1 MNELDSNARIEDLRQ
16 RLKSRDHKMTP
27 ARQEIL
33 KIFDDRPGQ
42 HLSAED
48 VHDYLREKQSNI
60 GLATVYRSLELLTE
74 IGLLTR
80 LEFGDGRARFE
91 INSENP
97 HSHHH
102 HHHLVC
108 LKCRKVFEFGD
119 DLLEPLENDIAEKS
133 GFKIINHD
141 LKFYGYCRECQP

>member
-1 MNELDSNARIEDLRQ
+1 MKLDLDARIEDLRAK
-16 RLKSRDHKMTP
+16 LKSRDSKMTP

-33 KIFDDRPGQ
+33 KIFLAHGGQ

-48 VHDYLREKQSNI
+48 VHDYMREKKSNV
-60 GLATVYRSLELLTE
+60 GLATVYRSLDLLTE
-74 IGLLTR
+74 MGILTR
-80 LEFGDGRARFE
+80 LDFGDGRARYE
-91 INSENP
+91 IFSENP
-97 HSHHH
+97 KSHHH

-133 GFKIINHD
+133 GFKILNHD
-141 LKFYGYCRECQP
+141 LKFYGYCRECQT

>member
-1 MNELDSNARIEDLRQ
+1 MDSNARIEDLRQ

-60 GLATVYRSLELLTE
+60 GLATVYRSLE
-74 IGLLTR
+74 R
-80 LEFGDGRARFE
+80 DWNLEMGARD
-91 INSENP
+91 S
-97 HSHHH
+97 
-102 HHHLVC
+102 
-108 LKCRKVFEFGD
+108 
-119 DLLEPLENDIAEKS
+119 KS
-133 GFKIINHD
+133 IPRIHIRIITIII
-141 LKFYGYCRECQP
+141 LSV